1 LPRLRGGNS
10 PTTQIH
16 YCTAKQIK
24 LYLHHRYGYAQA
36 TQPKEDNMMN
46 REEFEALCRVV
57 AWLEDEENQA
67 IYQGSFR
74 RENNDTQLL
83 GDYIKGLCSTGSE
96 PK

>member
-1 LPRLRGGNS
+1 
-10 PTTQIH
+10 
-16 YCTAKQIK
+16 
-24 LYLHHRYGYAQA
+24 
-36 TQPKEDNMMN
+36 MMMTK
-46 REEFEALCRVV
+46 EEFEALCRVV

-83 GDYIKGLCSTGSE
+83 GDYLAGLLSTGSE

>member
-1 LPRLRGGNS
+1 
-10 PTTQIH
+10 
-16 YCTAKQIK
+16 
-24 LYLHHRYGYAQA
+24 
-36 TQPKEDNMMN
+36 MMN
-46 REEFEALCRVV
+46 REEFEALCQVV

>member
-1 LPRLRGGNS
+1 
-10 PTTQIH
+10 
-16 YCTAKQIK
+16 
-24 LYLHHRYGYAQA
+24 
-36 TQPKEDNMMN
+36 MMTK
-46 REEFEALCRVV
+46 EEFEALSRVV

-83 GDYIKGLCSTGSE
+83 GDYLAGLLSTGSE